1 MNIDKFFTYIND
13 TDNLNSDT
21 IQELEDLL
29 KNYTYFQTAHILYL
43 VNLKNEKNIK
53 FNTQLKYSS
62 SFINDKKQL
71 YKLLNK
77 TENILLSK
85 PKTAENTEKT
95 ISISTNKPDDNK
107 KLIEK
112 TKEENNIVKTPQTTV
127 SKTKNENYKTE
138 ETENTEKTISISTN
152 KPDDNKKLIEKTKE
166 ENNIIKTPQTTV
178 SKTENENYKT
188 EETEN
193 TEKTI
198 NISTNKP
205 DNNKKLIEK
214 KETKTSLADQ
224 ILKRINEIKNEKPE
238 KNKNTESIADIIL
251 QKAKQ
256 INKNTEKQKTKIIN
270 RIAPETH
277 KESKKQEINTNQK
290 TEKNKKVEKFS
301 DWYKI
306 ITNKNINDETTLI
319 DNFLKENPKI
329 KRQTPT
335 KNTNTDLSKDS
346 IKDDET
352 LITETLAKLY
362 VSQKLY
368 NKAIKVYTKLSL
380 KIPEKSVYFANQI
393 NEIKKLQNN

>member
-138 ETENTEKTISISTN
+138 ETENTEKTI
-152 KPDDNKKLIEKTKE
+152 
-166 ENNIIKTPQTTV
+166 
-178 SKTENENYKT
+178 
-188 EETEN
+188 
-193 TEKTI
+193 

-214 KETKTSLADQ
+214 KETKISLADQ
-224 ILKRINEIKNEKPE
+224 ILKRINEIKDEKPE

-270 RIAPETH
+270 KIAPETH
-277 KESKKQEINTNQK
+277 KELKKQEINTNQK